1 MRQPHARTVART
13 LLGLTVLLALGA
25 LGGCYERVVSAR
37 GIGAT
42 RYTIEEPYQES
53 GQLDRWIFG
62 DEPSEKQRT
71 RSSGW

>member
-1 MRQPHARTVART
+1 VRQPNARTVART
-13 LLGLTVLLALGA
+13 VIVSGLLLALGG
-25 LGGCYERVVSAR
+25 LSGCYERVVSAR
-37 GIGAT
+37 GIGAA

-62 DEPSEKQRT
+62 DEPSEKQRA